1 MELLMTRDFSLYS
14 TERIKHVLTEKK
26 ENFAYLLVIK
36 SFMRLVWS
44 EVLGVRKKEKEKEFP
59 LWCNRISGASP
70 APGHR
75 SDPLPGT
82 VG

>member
-1 MELLMTRDFSLYS
+1 M
-14 TERIKHVLTEKK
+14 
-26 ENFAYLLVIK
+26 VIK
-36 SFMRLVWS
+36 SFMSLVWS